1 MDFSFSKDQ
10 ELLRKAVREFVEAE
24 VAPNAAQWDEQ
35 DTCPVEVFRKMG
47 ELGFAGVFVP
57 AEYGGAGLGY
67 TERAII
73 LEEIARHSAGLAMFL
88 MTHQLGVAAIL
99 EFGSED
105 QKKNYLPDLAAGKKI
120 AGLSVT
126 EPTGGSDLTN
136 HQSTGELVDGAWV
149 LNGRKCFASNSHNAD
164 VTVVTA
170 KTGTDEKGRNTLTAF
185 IVETGTPGF
194 SPGRKE
200 SKLGLRVSLMGELVL
215 NNCRVGPE
223 NILGGEGKGQRVALG
238 IISEVGRAGMSAISL
253 GLLRACLEDMV
264 KFAKER
270 KLYGK
275 PISSLQAIQ
284 FSIAETRVD
293 YEAARLLTYS
303 ALALKD
309 ARKRC
314 DLELAMAKYFS
325 TEAVVRAAKK
335 NMDNMGGYGVL
346 SDYAAGRYLRDALTT
361 LPSAGTSNIM
371 KIIVAANTLA

>member
-10 ELLRKAVREFVEAE
+10 ELLRKTVREFVEAE
-24 VAPNAAQWDEQ
+24 VAPMAAKWDEE
-35 DTCPVEVFRKMG
+35 DHSPVDVFKKMG

-57 AEYGGAGLGY
+57 VEYGGAGLGY

-88 MTHQLGVAAIL
+88 MTHQLAVAAFL
-99 EFGSED
+99 EFGNEE
-105 QKKNYLPDLAAGKKI
+105 QKKKYLPALASGKKI
-120 AGLSVT
+120 GGLSVT

-136 HQSTGELVDGAWV
+136 HQTTGELKDGMWV
-149 LNGRKCFASNSHNAD
+149 LNGRKCFASNSHNAE
-164 VTVVTA
+164 VNIITA
-170 KTGTDEKGRNTLTAF
+170 KTGADEKGRNSLTAF
-185 IVETGTPGF
+185 IVESDNPGF

-200 SKLGLRVSLMGELVL
+200 HKLGLRVSVMGDLVL
-215 NNCRVGPE
+215 NNCVVAPE
-223 NILGGEGKGQRVALG
+223 SILGGEGKGQKVALG

-253 GLLRACLEDMV
+253 GILRACLEDMV

-275 PISSLQAIQ
+275 PISALQAIQ
-284 FSIAETRVD
+284 FSIAETRID
-293 YEAARLLTYS
+293 YEAARLLTYK

-309 ARKRC
+309 ARQRC
-314 DLELAMAKYFS
+314 DLDLAMAKYFS
-325 TEAVVRAAKK
+325 TEAVCRAAKK

-346 SDYAAGRYLRDALTT
+346 NDYPAGRYLRDALTT

>member
-24 VAPNAAQWDEQ
+24 VAPNAARWDEQ
-35 DTCPVEVFRKMG
+35 DHCPVEVFRKMG

-57 AEYGGAGLGY
+57 TEYGGAGLGY

-73 LEEIARHSAGLAMFL
+73 LEEIARYSAGLAMFL

-99 EFGSED
+99 EFGSEE
-105 QKKNYLPDLAAGKKI
+105 QKKKYLPDLACGKKI

-126 EPTGGSDLTN
+126 EPTGGSDLAA
-136 HQSTGELVDGAWV
+136 HQSTGELVEGSWV

-164 VTVVTA
+164 VNIVTV
-170 KTGTDEKGRNTLTAF
+170 KTGTDEKGRTSLTAF
-185 IVETGTPGF
+185 IVETGAPGF
-194 SPGRKE
+194 APGRKE
-200 SKLGLRVSLMGELVL
+200 SKLGLRVSVMGDLVM
-215 NNCRVGPE
+215 NNCRANPE
-223 NILGGEGKGQRVALG
+223 SILGGEGKGQRVALG

-303 ALALKD
+303 ALTLKD

-325 TEAVVRAAKK
+325 TEAVVKAAKR

-346 SDYAAGRYLRDALTT
+346 NDYAAGRYLRDALTT
-361 LPSAGTSNIM
+361 LPSAGASNIM